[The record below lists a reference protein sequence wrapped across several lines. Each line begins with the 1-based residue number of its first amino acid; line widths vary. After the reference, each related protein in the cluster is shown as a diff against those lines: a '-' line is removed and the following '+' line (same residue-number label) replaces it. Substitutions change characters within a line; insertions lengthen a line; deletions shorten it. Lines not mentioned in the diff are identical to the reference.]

1 MCQHLQAAEELLKL
15 RVGDLP
21 GVGWAMQKKLE
32 EKLGIT
38 SVADVRASRRDV
50 LQRELGAKSG
60 SMVSHPQ
67 ALQLGPPSRRSRQ
80 LANLLPYPSSDQPD
94 VAVRDVECDFYG
106 AGLGI
111 CARAGQSCCG

>member
-1 MCQHLQAAEELLKL
+1 MCWPLQADEELLKL

-38 SVADVRASRRDV
+38 SVADVRTSRRDV

-67 ALQLGPPSRRSRQ
+67 APLPWAAFQQVPSAGQ
-80 LANLLPYPSSDQPD
+80 FIPCPSSDQPD
-94 VAVRDVECDFYG
+94 VAVSGVDCD
-106 AGLGI
+106 LL
-111 CARAGQSCCG
+111 SCRCGNMRMGRTAVS